1 LGFKGQ
7 SPFVFSEWRQ
17 LRNGEYHLKKCIEA
31 NETYYPSEIPVDEI
45 NFTHDGTKIIL
56 GDLKKKR
63 TAALSTFLKRRL
75 ARRFS
80 IIGDQYHFS
89 VRVDGND
96 VTAGDRN
103 YLPKAQLLWIYPSES
118 DNSFSAESL
127 LSQCSE
133 SLKTHFLRGTGLE
146 INGAQAQVFGW
157 IATAA
162 EPSKLQ
168 DDEESINRITVMVR
182 GKMAKEDILPSIHS
196 TAIYTKYVFGEIHA
210 DFLDSDDMED
220 ITTSSRQDFFV
231 DDDRY
236 QALLEY
242 INSELGFIRTK
253 WEEIRSNAGVEE
265 ACKYEVVK
273 GWYDNLTR
281 PSGPTARSTRE
292 TCTPTRGRSARRS

>member
-1 LGFKGQ
+1 MAAAT
-7 SPFVFSEWRQ
+7 ET
-17 LRNGEYHLKKCIEA
+17 EIYHLKKCIEA

-118 DNSFSAESL
+118 DNSFSAES
-127 LSQCSE
+127 
-133 SLKTHFLRGTGLE
+133 
-146 INGAQAQVFGW
+146 
-157 IATAA
+157 
-162 EPSKLQ
+162 
-168 DDEESINRITVMVR
+168 
-182 GKMAKEDILPSIHS
+182 
-196 TAIYTKYVFGEIHA
+196 
-210 DFLDSDDMED
+210 
-220 ITTSSRQDFFV
+220 
-231 DDDRY
+231 
-236 QALLEY
+236 
-242 INSELGFIRTK
+242 
-253 WEEIRSNAGVEE
+253 
-265 ACKYEVVK
+265 
-273 GWYDNLTR
+273 TR